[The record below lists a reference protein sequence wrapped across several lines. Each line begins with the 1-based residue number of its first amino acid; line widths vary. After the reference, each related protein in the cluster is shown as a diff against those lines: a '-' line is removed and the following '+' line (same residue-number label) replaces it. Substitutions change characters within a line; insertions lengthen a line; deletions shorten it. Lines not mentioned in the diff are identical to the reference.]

1 MDLVKLDGGSWRRMT
16 LACARCS
23 FFRRSE
29 PTNTKFRWTFV
40 TISQTKYCCNIY
52 QSLDIVRRVLGCL
65 STSGALVAAV
75 LAELAFRNNLVN
87 YYTEPGIKITLL

>member
-52 QSLDIVRRVLGCL
+52 QSLDIVRRVR
-65 STSGALVAAV
+65 AAAFPPLVAAV